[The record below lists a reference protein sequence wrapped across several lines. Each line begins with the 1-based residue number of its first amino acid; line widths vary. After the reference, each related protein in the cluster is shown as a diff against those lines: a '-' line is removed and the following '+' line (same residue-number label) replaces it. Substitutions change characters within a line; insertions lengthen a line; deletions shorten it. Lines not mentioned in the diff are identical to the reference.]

1 VLRRH
6 SRSGG
11 TFNGACTPGHLGD
24 TAPFNVP
31 AFPVAHFLS
40 QKIDW
45 FGTVRGRV
53 GSTITPSL
61 LVYVTGGLAYGQV
74 DSTSTVS
81 GINIFGA
88 QGTNTFTLVPAAVAF
103 SSRTTKTGWTLG
115 GGIEG
120 LLGGN
125 WTGKI
130 EYLYLDLGTVSG
142 AFVTPIVTTTG
153 GFLSS
158 SFSSQITNH
167 ILRVGLNYRFG
178 YSAGSP

>member
-1 VLRRH
+1 MRA
-6 SRSGG
+6 G
-11 TFNGACTPGHLGD
+11 

-88 QGTNTFTLVPAAVAF
+88 QGANTFTLVPAAVAF

-115 GGIEG
+115 VGGTATAPPPG
-120 LLGGN
+120 RGRRGHGGHDGERRDGCHEQ
-125 WTGKI
+125 T
-130 EYLYLDLGTVSG
+130 ERPR
-142 AFVTPIVTTTG
+142 A
-153 GFLSS
+153 
-158 SFSSQITNH
+158 
-167 ILRVGLNYRFG
+167 
-178 YSAGSP
+178 